1 MLEPRQYRHGLPC
14 PGPDP
19 WIEPA
24 GFSVPEGACD
34 CHAHVIDD
42 GSRFPLSTERSY
54 TPPPASERDYLAM
67 LDATG
72 MTYGVLVQVSVHGL
86 DNRFMLEVLARHPE
100 RLRGVAVIDDS
111 FSPSTLAAMHEL
123 GVRGT
128 RVNVLFGGGV
138 ALDQLETLATL
149 IAPYGWHLQLL
160 VGAEQLPSLLPRLVR
175 LQTPLVIDHMG
186 HPAAA
191 AGVESEG
198 FRALCR
204 LIGDHGHWVK
214 LSAPYRLEPEHDDYA
229 ASRTMARRLAAIAP
243 ERVLYG
249 SDWPHVAIP
258 YQRPNTGH
266 MRNLVGEW
274 FDDAQIQRL
283 LVSNPATLYG
293 FGSDAG

>member
-1 MLEPRQYRHGLPC
+1 MQQPRQYHRGVLC
-14 PGPDP
+14 PGPEP

-24 GFSVPEGACD
+24 NFSVPDGACD

-42 GSRFPLSTERSY
+42 GKRFSLSSKRSY
-54 TPPPASERDYLAM
+54 TPPPASEDDYLTM

-72 MTYGVLVQVSVHGL
+72 MSYGVLVQVSIHGL
-86 DNRFMLEVLARHPE
+86 DNRFMLEVLSHHPE
-100 RLRGVAVIDDS
+100 RLRGVAVIDAG
-111 FSPSTLAAMHEL
+111 FTPTKLAAMHEL
-123 GVRGT
+123 GVRGA

-138 ALDQLETLATL
+138 ALDQMETLATL

-160 VGAEQLPSLLPRLVR
+160 LSAEQLPALLPRLVR
-175 LQTPLVIDHMG
+175 LKTPLVIDHMG
-186 HPAAA
+186 HPAAV
-191 AGVESEG
+191 AGVKSEG
-198 FRALCR
+198 FQALCR

-229 ASRTMARRLAAIAP
+229 ASRTMAQQLAAIAP

-274 FDDAQIQRL
+274 FDEAQIQRL
-283 LVSNPATLYG
+283 LVGNPATLYG
-293 FGSDAG
+293 FDSDAG